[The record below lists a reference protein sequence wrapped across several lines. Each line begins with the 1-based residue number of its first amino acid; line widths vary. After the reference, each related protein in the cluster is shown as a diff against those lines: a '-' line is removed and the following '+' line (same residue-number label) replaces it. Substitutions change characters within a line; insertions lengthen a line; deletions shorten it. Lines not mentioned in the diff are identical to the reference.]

1 MNTSTPVRL
10 IIRATT
16 ARAPTPAR
24 YLASPFPTRAS
35 LSGKHSKTYTRFHV
49 PIPRECWEE
58 ILASLVEMR
67 TSWHRQTPS
76 VPLFADPAV
85 ISCHYHQKQIS
96 FMRAWKGKK
105 KRGDVS
111 FSPRHVIFLVSS
123 LPSVGFLWSLPPSC
137 VGGSK
142 KKSTRNRLMRDER
155 M

>member
-105 KRGDVS
+105 KKGGRLIFPPPRY
-111 FSPRHVIFLVSS
+111 FSCILSPLCRLSLVSTS
-123 LPSVGFLWSLPPSC
+123 FLC
-137 VGGSK
+137 GRVEK
-142 KKSTRNRLMRDER
+142 KKHEK
-155 M
+155 